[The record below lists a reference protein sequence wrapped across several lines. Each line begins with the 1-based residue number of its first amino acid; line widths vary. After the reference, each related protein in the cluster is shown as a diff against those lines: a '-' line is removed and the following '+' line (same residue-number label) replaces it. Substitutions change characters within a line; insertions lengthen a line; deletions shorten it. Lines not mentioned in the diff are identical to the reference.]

1 MTQPA
6 RKSEDLLEKIR
17 ELSPDKLA
25 EVEDF
30 IDFLREKQRRTAN
43 TPEERLRIA
52 AEAGLIT
59 PPEPG
64 HKRSSISEAPPVS
77 VPGRPMSEIALE
89 DRR

>member
-1 MTQPA
+1 MASLSYAQVLID
-6 RKSEDLLEKIR
+6 KLR
-17 ELSPDKLA
+17 ELPNDKLA

-30 IDFLREKQRRTAN
+30 IDFLREKQRRAAS
-43 TPEERLRIA
+43 TPEERLRLA
-52 AEAGLIT
+52 AKAGLIT

-77 VPGRPMSEIALE
+77 VPGKPLSEISLE